1 MLFAMGIVLGL
12 WPWARLEAQDLRYPP
27 TPAQRED
34 IMAGGWLAAK
44 EKLSV
49 LLGDSYHPG
58 MAGRPGSTGTRG
70 YGEWLLLWKWCELL
84 SRTEKEAA
92 VELISRHLYLKSGSD
107 HPVFIQPGYA
117 PGDDL
122 SPAPREAAGQIYEN
136 ATARRRMLDELLPKN
151 APEPGEAPVFERL
164 DPHIVSGWVAD
175 PQMTDLLFTTLS
187 SDDYAPGVLWTLQ
200 EIQKSHPEAFQS
212 HPALALAIAVV
223 YDTRLPEFWPHH
235 QVASGLVPMRD
246 IDPSALF
253 ASWVEADKSRTL
265 HTKLNAMRPGH
276 LKFVVDAPLNE
287 SEFAWAREN
296 TRFPLAGLAKAFS
309 AVRYEKSRIQSQ
321 SFVWQAGDYTLANIL
336 ATGGI
341 CVDQAYFAMVVGK
354 ARGVPTLY
362 FRGQGADGGHAW
374 FGFLKTGGRWE
385 MDAGRYENQ
394 NYASGEALDPQN
406 WRPILDHELK
416 SLAEGFRD
424 QPAYHASK
432 DDLILASLFEGR
444 GDAAKA
450 AKAYESAVSVCP
462 QNPEAWAA
470 RGDYLARSG
479 ASPDQ
484 QKTFHEAALRQFE
497 TRRDLRVRHQVAL
510 AEIARGRGD
519 SHAAAA
525 IEKQIISQNR
535 HSRSDLSVNAA
546 SRQLSTLVNQ
556 GNNDAAFAEYRRLLA
571 SLKQTGGGNF
581 HYEIVEPFVKSLRAA
596 GDFTR
601 ATEAIAM
608 ARKALHP
615 SPGSILDQELSRLSG
630 ESDRKSRK

>member
-1 MLFAMGIVLGL
+1 MLFAMGIFPALCPLAILKG
-12 WPWARLEAQDLRYPP
+12 QDLRYPP
-27 TPAQRED
+27 TPAQREE
-34 IMAGGWLAAK
+34 ITAGGWISAR
-44 EKLSV
+44 EKLSG

-70 YGEWLLLWKWCELL
+70 YAEWMMLWKWCELL

-92 VELISRHLYLKSGSD
+92 VDLISRHLYLKPGSD
-107 HPVFIQPGYA
+107 RPVFIQPGYA

-122 SPAPREAAGQIYEN
+122 TPAPREAAGQIYEN
-136 ATARRRMLDELLPKN
+136 ENSRRRMLDELLPKN
-151 APEPGEAPVFERL
+151 APEPSGAPIFERL
-164 DPHIVSGWVAD
+164 DPSIVSGWVAD
-175 PQMTDLLFTTLS
+175 PRMSDLLFSTLTG
-187 SDDYAPGVLWTLQ
+187 DDYAPGVLWTLQ
-200 EIQKSHPEAFQS
+200 EIQKAHPEAFKS

-223 YDTRLPEFWPHH
+223 YDTRLPGFWPHH
-235 QVASGLVPMRD
+235 QVDSGLVPMRD

-265 HTKLNAMRPGH
+265 HTKLDAMRPGH
-276 LKFVVDAPLNE
+276 LKFVVDAPLND
-287 SEFAWAREN
+287 SEFAWAREK
-296 TRFPLAGLAKAFS
+296 TRFPIAGLAKAFT
-309 AVRYEKSRIQSQ
+309 AVRYDKSRIQSQ
-321 SFVWQAGDYTLANIL
+321 SFVWSGGDYTLANIL

-341 CVDQAYFAMVVGK
+341 CVDQAYFAMIVGK

-374 FGFLKTGGRWE
+374 FGFMKTGARWE

-416 SLAEGFRD
+416 GLAEGFRD

-432 DDLILASLFEGR
+432 DDLILAALFETR
-444 GDAAKA
+444 GDASKA

-470 RGDYLARSG
+470 RGEFLARSG

-497 TRRDLRVRHQVAL
+497 TRRDLRVRHQETL

-519 SHAAAA
+519 SDAAAA

-535 HSRSDLSVNAA
+535 YSRSDLSVNAA
-546 SRQLSTLVNQ
+546 ARQLAAFVDK

-581 HYEIVEPFVKSLRAA
+581 HYEIVEPFVNSLRAA
-596 GDFTR
+596 GDSTR
-601 ATEAIAM
+601 ANEAIEM
-608 ARKALHP
+608 ARKALKP
-615 SPGSILDQELSRLSG
+615 SPGSILDQELSRLAG
-630 ESDRKSRK
+630 ESDRKPRK